1 MGSGKQIMFRLL
13 LKLRIRKD
21 KEIIKRLVA
30 KDLNNNLDIIAEK
43 VIKTLSL
50 IKSKDLNAAE
60 YLEGIF
66 SYIPS
71 NTIEIEKFKI
81 NLLNLVI
88 F

>member
-1 MGSGKQIMFRLL
+1 MLGLL
-13 LKLRIRKD
+13 LKLRIRRD
-21 KEIIKRLVA
+21 KEIIKRLVT
-30 KDLNNNLDIIAEK
+30 KDLNKNLDIMAKII
-43 VIKTLSL
+43 IKTLSI
-50 IKSKDLNAAE
+50 IKSKNLNSVD

-71 NTIEIEKFKI
+71 TTTEVTNFKI

>member
-1 MGSGKQIMFRLL
+1 MFRLL

-21 KEIIKRLVA
+21 KEIIKRLA
-30 KDLNNNLDIIAEK
+30 TQDLNNNLDIIAK
-43 VIKTLSL
+43 KIIKTLSI

-81 NLLNLVI
+81 NLLNLI
-88 F
+88 TF

>member
-1 MGSGKQIMFRLL
+1 MFRLL

-21 KEIIKRLVA
+21 KEIIKRLA
-30 KDLNNNLDIIAEK
+30 TQDLNNNLDIIAEK
-43 VIKTLSL
+43 AIKTLSL

-60 YLEGIF
+60 YLDGIF
-66 SYIPS
+66 NYIPS